1 MHEPVHNPI
10 LPRKALYAVSALVLF
25 SLVAVTAA
33 RLAGVSAAQAPASPV
48 VTAVDLR
55 FEDRD
60 DGSVR
65 VLEAESGALIA
76 ELAPGTN
83 GFVRGVLR
91 SLARERRANGLG
103 DGARFELARHAD
115 GRLTLVD
122 PATGRVIELN
132 SFGPSNEGAFAE
144 LLPPPARVAAH

>member
-1 MHEPVHNPI
+1 MREPVYSPI
-10 LPRKALYAVSALVLF
+10 LPRKALFAVAALILF

-33 RLAGVSAAQAPASPV
+33 RLNGVSAAQAPVSPV
-48 VTAVDLR
+48 VGAIELR

-60 DGSVR
+60 DGTVR
-65 VLEAESGALIA
+65 VINAVSGDLVA

-103 DGARFELARHAD
+103 EDARFELSRHAD

-122 PATGRVIELN
+122 PGTGRVIELN
-132 SFGPSNEGAFAE
+132 SFGPSNEGAFA
-144 LLPPPARVAAH
+144 LFLPQPARVAAH